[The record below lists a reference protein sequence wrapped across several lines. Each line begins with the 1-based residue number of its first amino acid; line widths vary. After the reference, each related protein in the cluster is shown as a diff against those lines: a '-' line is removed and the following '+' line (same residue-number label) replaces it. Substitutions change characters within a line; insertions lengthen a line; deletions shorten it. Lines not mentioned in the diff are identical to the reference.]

1 MATATL
7 FNILG
12 PTGFILVVLFFVCL
26 YLAFRSGIYLYLVGR
41 DFSNYFSSLQSDPTC
56 ATYCNADARNPLIA
70 IVQDILAVYANDSSI
85 DLRAEIKYYFARN
98 FEQTT
103 RKLSYL
109 RFISVVSP
117 LLGLLGTMLGM
128 VKVFQTIATEATPDS
143 ALLASGI
150 WEALITTILGL
161 CVAIPA
167 LAFYYHI
174 RLKLRALLIHAIE
187 HSLRAIE
194 LCKKNNCLNKHIIN

>member
-1 MATATL
+1 MATTT
-7 FNILG
+7 FFDVLG
-12 PTGFILVVLFFVCL
+12 PTGFILVILFFICL
-26 YLAFRSGIYLYLVGR
+26 YLAFRSGIYLYLVGK
-41 DFSNYFSSLQSDPTC
+41 DFSSYFASLQDNPTC
-56 ATYCNADARNPLIA
+56 ATYRNADARNPLIA
-70 IVQDILAVYANDSSI
+70 IVQDILTLYAKDSSI
-85 DLRAEIKYYFARN
+85 DIRAEIKYFFARN
-98 FEQTT
+98 FEQIT

-174 RLKLRALLIHAIE
+174 RLKLRALLIRAIE
-187 HSLRAIE
+187 HSLKAIDV
-194 LCKKNNCLNKHIIN
+194 CNGKTCSIS

>member
-1 MATATL
+1 MELAHL
-7 FNILG
+7 FSIIG
-12 PTGFILVVLFFVCL
+12 PTGCILAILFFICL
-26 YLAFRSGIYLYLVGR
+26 YLALRTVIYLYLVGR
-41 DFSNYFSSLQSDPTC
+41 DFSNYFMSLESDPTC
-56 ATYCNADARNPLIA
+56 ATYCKADARNPLIA
-70 IVQDILAVYANDSSI
+70 IVQDILSIYAQHSSI

-98 FEQTT
+98 FEQTIG
-103 RKLSYL
+103 KLSYI

-128 VKVFQTIATEATPDS
+128 VKVFQTIATEASPDS

-174 RLKLRALLIHAIE
+174 RLKLRGLLVRSIE
-187 HSLRAIE
+187 HALRAIE
-194 LCKKNNCLNKHIIN
+194 LCKKNNCLNKNIIE

>member
-1 MATATL
+1 MEITHL
-7 FNILG
+7 FSILG
-12 PTGFILVVLFFVCL
+12 PTGFILGILFFICL
-26 YLAFRSGIYLYLVGR
+26 YLTFRSGIYLYLVGK
-41 DFSNYFSSLQSDPTC
+41 DFSSYFTSIQSDPTC

-70 IVQDILAVYANDSSI
+70 IVQDILSVYAHDPSI
-85 DLRAEIKYYFARN
+85 DIRTEIKYYFSRN
-98 FEQTT
+98 FERTM

-167 LAFYYHI
+167 LASYYHL
-174 RLKLRALLIHAIE
+174 RLKLQALLIRAIE

-194 LCKKNNCLNKHIIN
+194 LCKKNNCLNKHTL